1 MGAMIRRQAFRFAL
15 RPTDTQERLFRQFA
29 GACRFVHNRA
39 LALEIDRH
47 ASGEPR
53 LGYVGTSGL
62 LPRWKRDPET
72 LWLAGI
78 HSQILQQALKDLDRA
93 YRNFFEKR
101 AGFPKFRKKGEN
113 DAFRFPQGAK
123 LDEPNARIFL
133 PKIGWVR
140 YRKSRTV
147 LGTIKNVTVRRSGDK
162 WFVSIQT
169 EREVEASVPPSS
181 GIVGVD
187 LGVARFATLSDGT
200 VIEPGRFLSRHEA
213 RLKRLQRALA
223 RTKKGSKNR
232 EKVRKKLSRLH
243 RQIANARNDFLHKV
257 STMLCKSHAVIV
269 VEDLN
274 VTGMSASAAGTPH
287 APGKNVRQKAGSN
300 RSLLDQ
306 GCGAFLRMLE
316 YKADWSGGRVVRI
329 PPQYTSQTCAVCG
342 HVSPENRTTQALFRC
357 VSCSHAENADL
368 NAARNIL
375 RAGHARLACGTN
387 TSPDVGASAQEPTEA
402 A

>member
-1 MGAMIRRQAFRFAL
+1 MGAMKRCQAFRFAV

-29 GACRFVHNRA
+29 GVCRFVHNRA

-47 ASGEPR
+47 ASGEVR
-53 LGYVGTSGL
+53 LGYVGTANL
-62 LPRWKRDPET
+62 LPLWKRDPET
-72 LWLAGI
+72 VWLSGVY
-78 HSQILQQALKDLDRA
+78 SQILQQSLKDLDRA

-101 AGFPKFRKKGEN
+101 AGFPKF
-113 DAFRFPQGAK
+113 Q
-123 LDEPNARIFL
+123 
-133 PKIGWVR
+133 
-140 YRKSRTV
+140 
-147 LGTIKNVTVRRSGDK
+147 
-162 WFVSIQT
+162 
-169 EREVEASVPPSS
+169 
-181 GIVGVD
+181 
-187 LGVARFATLSDGT
+187 
-200 VIEPGRFLSRHEA
+200 
-213 RLKRLQRALA
+213 
-223 RTKKGSKNR
+223 
-232 EKVRKKLSRLH
+232 
-243 RQIANARNDFLHKV
+243 RNDFLHKV

-287 APGKNVRQKAGSN
+287 APGKNVRQKAGLN

-306 GCGAFLRMLE
+306 GWGAFLRMLE